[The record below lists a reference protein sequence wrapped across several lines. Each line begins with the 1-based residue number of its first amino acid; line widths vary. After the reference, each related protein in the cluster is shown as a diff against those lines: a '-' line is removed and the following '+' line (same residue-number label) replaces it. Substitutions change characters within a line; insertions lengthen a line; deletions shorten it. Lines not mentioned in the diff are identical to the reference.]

1 MQDKHF
7 RQTFEIKANV
17 YKAECLCLQN
27 RLVSGVQKA
36 TLTHQMWLESMQR
49 GICLPA
55 CSGPWLC
62 SPTLT
67 GAAGGQQEH
76 PSSAAGCPTHRVG
89 GNQELSCHIL
99 GVSFP
104 EQVFFKPHRSTCSP
118 RLRGVGC
125 RRLSAGLALLQDN
138 DSRDRVSPVLG
149 AAAGVQGA
157 EALVGCVHRLSLRRH
172 ADDRCVWVHVTGKSN
187 GREASGCSRTC

>member
-1 MQDKHF
+1 MSLSTEQAGF
-7 RQTFEIKANV
+7 RGSEGHIDPSDVAGVN
-17 YKAECLCLQN
+17 AE
-27 RLVSGVQKA
+27 GD
-36 TLTHQMWLESMQR
+36 
-49 GICLPA
+49 LPA
-55 CSGPWLC
+55 CMFR
-62 SPTLT
+62 TL
-67 GAAGGQQEH
+67 ALLSHPHRSCGGQQEH
-76 PSSAAGCPTHRVG
+76 PSSVAGCPTHRMG
-89 GNQELSCHIL
+89 GSQELSCHIL

-118 RLRGVGC
+118 RLRGMGC

-187 GREASGCSRTC
+187 GREASGCSRAC